1 MSAYVRHGNSFGGQ
15 GTSNKKIKKRA
26 KTWYPKPSASEK
38 RKATYKL
45 KDLQGSGTN

>member
-1 MSAYVRHGNSFGGQ
+1 MSAYVRRGDYFGDQ
-15 GTSNKKIKKRA
+15 GRSNKSKA

-38 RKATYKL
+38 RRATYKL